1 MTEEIRVKPN
11 EPILTATSYLFDGA
25 TRILLANTLDGEKNP
40 NKISL
45 SFIRF
50 EKKTFAECCLDILAE
65 C

>member
-45 SFIRF
+45 PH
-50 EKKTFAECCLDILAE
+50 
-65 C
+65 

>member
-50 EKKTFAECCLDILAE
+50 EKKNF
-65 C
+65 